1 MKETVN
7 VNIGSVAFIL
17 DEDAYRVLGS
27 YFDDIRRR
35 LPEGDAETM
44 GDIEARV
51 AEIFRERVASP
62 MRVITLDVVRATMAQ
77 MGSPA
82 DFGEP
87 RGAERSESAEGG
99 TGTESAEQ
107 PPLRKLYRSRTERS
121 IAGICGGLAAYF
133 DSDPT
138 LIRLLM
144 LLLILFG
151 GLSIWATSSSGSSFP
166 RSRPENSIST
176 AKTDKIMATNENRRL
191 FRSQDSIIA
200 GVCAGLAE
208 FFGLD
213 TSLVRIATLLLI
225 FFGGLSL
232 WVYIILWL
240 IVPKAPKR
248 LNA

>member
-7 VNIGSVAFIL
+7 ANIGSMAFTL

-51 AEIFRERVASP
+51 AEIFREKVASP
-62 MRVITLDVVRATMAQ
+62 MRVITLDVVRATMEQ

-87 RGAERSESAEGG
+87 RDAAQSGAENEVPGEEPAE
-99 TGTESAEQ
+99 AM
-107 PPLRKLYRSRTERS
+107 PRKLYRSRTERS

-133 DSDPT
+133 DADPT
-138 LIRLLM
+138 MIRLVM

-151 GLSIWATSSSGSSFP
+151 GLSIWA
-166 RSRPENSIST
+166 
-176 AKTDKIMATNENRRL
+176 
-191 FRSQDSIIA
+191 
-200 GVCAGLAE
+200 
-208 FFGLD
+208 
-213 TSLVRIATLLLI
+213 
-225 FFGGLSL
+225 
-232 WVYIILWL
+232 YIILW
-240 IVPKAPKR
+240 IVIPEEPARKFNIHR
-248 LNA
+248 NR

>member
-82 DFGEP
+82 ADAPADPFRRTFDLGLHHP
-87 RGAERSESAEGG
+87 LDRHSRGAG
-99 TGTESAEQ
+99 
-107 PPLRKLYRSRTERS
+107 P
-121 IAGICGGLAAYF
+121 
-133 DSDPT
+133 
-138 LIRLLM
+138 
-144 LLLILFG
+144 
-151 GLSIWATSSSGSSFP
+151 
-166 RSRPENSIST
+166 
-176 AKTDKIMATNENRRL
+176 KIQYQQQKPIK
-191 FRSQDSIIA
+191 S
-200 GVCAGLAE
+200 
-208 FFGLD
+208 
-213 TSLVRIATLLLI
+213 
-225 FFGGLSL
+225 
-232 WVYIILWL
+232 
-240 IVPKAPKR
+240 
-248 LNA
+248 

>member
-82 DFGEP
+82 DFGAP
-87 RGAERSESAEGG
+87 SVRSPAS
-99 TGTESAEQ
+99 
-107 PPLRKLYRSRTERS
+107 
-121 IAGICGGLAAYF
+121 
-133 DSDPT
+133 
-138 LIRLLM
+138 
-144 LLLILFG
+144 
-151 GLSIWATSSSGSSFP
+151 
-166 RSRPENSIST
+166 
-176 AKTDKIMATNENRRL
+176 
-191 FRSQDSIIA
+191 A
-200 GVCAGLAE
+200 GVSPR
-208 FFGLD
+208 
-213 TSLVRIATLLLI
+213 TSTPTR
-225 FFGGLSL
+225 
-232 WVYIILWL
+232 
-240 IVPKAPKR
+240 R
-248 LNA
+248 

>member
-121 IAGICGGLAAYF
+121 IAGICGGLAEFFHADTYF
-133 DSDPT
+133 ASDPT

-151 GLSIWATSSSGSSFP
+151 GLSIWA
-166 RSRPENSIST
+166 
-176 AKTDKIMATNENRRL
+176 
-191 FRSQDSIIA
+191 
-200 GVCAGLAE
+200 
-208 FFGLD
+208 
-213 TSLVRIATLLLI
+213 
-225 FFGGLSL
+225 
-232 WVYIILWL
+232 YIILW
-240 IVPKAPKR
+240 IVIPEEPARKFNINSKNR
-248 LNA
+248 

>member
-107 PPLRKLYRSRTERS
+107 PPLSKLYRSRTERS

-151 GLSIWATSSSGSSFP
+151 GLSIWA
-166 RSRPENSIST
+166 
-176 AKTDKIMATNENRRL
+176 
-191 FRSQDSIIA
+191 
-200 GVCAGLAE
+200 
-208 FFGLD
+208 
-213 TSLVRIATLLLI
+213 
-225 FFGGLSL
+225 
-232 WVYIILWL
+232 YIILW
-240 IVPKAPKR
+240 IVIPEEPARKFNINSKNR
-248 LNA
+248 

>member
-87 RGAERSESAEGG
+87 RGAERSESAE
-99 TGTESAEQ
+99 
-107 PPLRKLYRSRTERS
+107 
-121 IAGICGGLAAYF
+121 
-133 DSDPT
+133 
-138 LIRLLM
+138 
-144 LLLILFG
+144 
-151 GLSIWATSSSGSSFP
+151 
-166 RSRPENSIST
+166 
-176 AKTDKIMATNENRRL
+176 
-191 FRSQDSIIA
+191 
-200 GVCAGLAE
+200 
-208 FFGLD
+208 
-213 TSLVRIATLLLI
+213 ATLLLI

>member
-1 MKETVN
+1 
-7 VNIGSVAFIL
+7 
-17 DEDAYRVLGS
+17 
-27 YFDDIRRR
+27 
-35 LPEGDAETM
+35 M

-144 LLLILFG
+144 LLPDPFRRTFDL
-151 GLSIWATSSSGSSFP
+151 GLHHP
-166 RSRPENSIST
+166 LDRHSRGAGPKIQYQQQKPIKSWQRT
-176 AKTDKIMATNENRRL
+176 KTRRL

>member
-82 DFGEP
+82 DFG
-87 RGAERSESAEGG
+87 
-99 TGTESAEQ
+99 
-107 PPLRKLYRSRTERS
+107 LRKLYRSRTERS

-151 GLSIWATSSSGSSFP
+151 GLSIWA
-166 RSRPENSIST
+166 
-176 AKTDKIMATNENRRL
+176 
-191 FRSQDSIIA
+191 
-200 GVCAGLAE
+200 
-208 FFGLD
+208 
-213 TSLVRIATLLLI
+213 
-225 FFGGLSL
+225 
-232 WVYIILWL
+232 YIILW
-240 IVPKAPKR
+240 IVIPEEPARKFNINSKNR
-248 LNA
+248 

>member
-1 MKETVN
+1 MYCTILKFVLYLHCNNSKTRKTSNRDNTFTTMKETVN

-87 RGAERSESAEGG
+87 RGAERSESAEEG

-151 GLSIWATSSSGSSFP
+151 GLSIWA
-166 RSRPENSIST
+166 
-176 AKTDKIMATNENRRL
+176 
-191 FRSQDSIIA
+191 
-200 GVCAGLAE
+200 
-208 FFGLD
+208 
-213 TSLVRIATLLLI
+213 
-225 FFGGLSL
+225 
-232 WVYIILWL
+232 YIILW
-240 IVPKAPKR
+240 IVIPEEPARKFNINSKNR
-248 LNA
+248 

>member
-62 MRVITLDVVRATMAQ
+62 MRVITLDVLRATMAQ

-121 IAGICGGLAAYF
+121 IAGICGGLAEFFGLDVSLIRIA
-133 DSDPT
+133 T
-138 LIRLLM
+138 LI
-144 LLLILFG
+144 LILFG
-151 GLSIWATSSSGSSFP
+151 GLSI
-166 RSRPENSIST
+166 
-176 AKTDKIMATNENRRL
+176 
-191 FRSQDSIIA
+191 
-200 GVCAGLAE
+200 
-208 FFGLD
+208 
-213 TSLVRIATLLLI
+213 
-225 FFGGLSL
+225 